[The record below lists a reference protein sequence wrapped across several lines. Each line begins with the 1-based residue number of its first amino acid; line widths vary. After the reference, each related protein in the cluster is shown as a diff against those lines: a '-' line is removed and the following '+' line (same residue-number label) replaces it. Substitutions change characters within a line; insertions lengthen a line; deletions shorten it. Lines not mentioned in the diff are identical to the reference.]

1 MENILIRKQV
11 IPSLD
16 SLLNLYNDISWTAY
30 TSNPNQLELALKNS
44 LKVWTAWDG
53 DLLVGLARVIGDGS
67 TIIYIQDILV
77 LKAYQRRGIGSH
89 FITTILDEYEDIRQ
103 IILLTEDNLFYIV
116 KFQNHYIGF
125 ARLGNRGAKIDWL
138 EDLFID
144 EQFQNRGLGTQVI
157 NILENKVKQYSESLY
172 LEVASR
178 NLKAMKLY
186 RELGFDCLNSITI
199 RKDFQKENFEVIERQ
214 KISDFQFDIKKYN
227 KLFRG
232 QMVGQIPSR
241 QAKKPLIKG
250 FFMYSMIPPT
260 G

>member
-16 SLLNLYNDISWTAY
+16 SLLNLYNDISWTTY

-103 IILLTEDNLFYIV
+103 IILLTEDNQITKKFYE
-116 KFQNHYIGF
+116 KN
-125 ARLGNRGAKIDWL
+125 
-138 EDLFID
+138 
-144 EQFQNRGLGTQVI
+144 GLNQVG
-157 NILENKVKQYSESLY
+157 KYDC
-172 LEVASR
+172 VAY
-178 NLKAMKLY
+178 MK
-186 RELGFDCLNSITI
+186 
-199 RKDFQKENFEVIERQ
+199 
-214 KISDFQFDIKKYN
+214 
-227 KLFRG
+227 
-232 QMVGQIPSR
+232 
-241 QAKKPLIKG
+241 
-250 FFMYSMIPPT
+250 
-260 G
+260 